1 MDNQVLLYEVK
12 DEIAY
17 VTLNRPDKLNAVNGE
32 LGDALKATWER
43 VEEDPGVKVAILN
56 GAGKAFCAGADI
68 SPGSTDPNV
77 PHQVHQGYP
86 PNGTKLFKPLIAAIH
101 GYTLGSGYAIG
112 IRGSDITI
120 AAESAQIGF
129 PEPRVGLPLVPID
142 YLPLMPFK
150 ISLEFMM
157 LSWNGGQ
164 IMDAQRAYQV
174 GLVNK
179 VVPDSE
185 LMSEAT
191 RWAEMLKKI
200 PPLYI
205 RSVKYGHYRNF
216 KMKMLED
223 EWDYINYV
231 WPQEKSEDRKE
242 GLQAFLEKRDP
253 HFKGK

>member
-1 MDNQVLLYEVK
+1 
-12 DEIAY
+12 
-17 VTLNRPDKLNAVNGE
+17 
-32 LGDALKATWER
+32 
-43 VEEDPGVKVAILN
+43 
-56 GAGKAFCAGADI
+56 
-68 SPGSTDPNV
+68 
-77 PHQVHQGYP
+77 VHQGYP

-129 PEPRVGLPLVPID
+129 PEPRLGLPLVPID

-157 LSWNGGQ
+157 LAWNDGQ
-164 IMDAQRAYQV
+164 IMDAQRAYEV

-205 RSVKYGHYRNF
+205 RAVKYGHYRNF

-231 WPQEKSEDRKE
+231 WPQQISEDRKE
-242 GLQAFLEKRDP
+242 GLQAFLEKRKP
-253 HFKGK
+253 NFKGR